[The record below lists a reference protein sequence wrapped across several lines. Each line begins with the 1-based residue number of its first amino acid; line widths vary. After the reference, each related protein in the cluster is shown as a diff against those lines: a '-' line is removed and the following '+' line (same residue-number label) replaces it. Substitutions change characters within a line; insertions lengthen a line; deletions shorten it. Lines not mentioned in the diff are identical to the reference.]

1 MRYRGKRRGWGKWI
15 AVAVSAAVLFFAA
28 DARNWLRNK
37 DELRELAAN
46 SELGKIKFEAKVTEI
61 TSPRLRLKAYLLEDA
76 ENPIVSVSFI
86 FKNAGYASDNA
97 GEEGIANMTAALLT
111 EGAGDYPGAAL
122 KDELESRGIRVAFG
136 ADKDDFT
143 GSLLTTKE
151 NLPQAVRLMNL
162 MLTQPRFEHD
172 DIARV
177 QKQMINALRRQNENP
192 NQVLLLEFNKELY
205 GSHPYA
211 RNPLGREK
219 DILAVDKARL
229 QKFGQDNLITAN
241 LITGIAGDIGE
252 EEAGRLLD
260 TMFAGLPQ
268 SGSLNFV
275 RNADLNFDNRSRQ
288 ISRDAGQNVMLRAVG
303 GAGRTH
309 EDFYPLYVANYI
321 LGGAGLTSRLSQ
333 KIREEKGLT
342 YGVYS
347 YLSLDDKAP
356 LIVSGFSSTPDKYAE
371 AEALL
376 EQEWKAFAEN
386 GASQEEL
393 DKAKKYLTAS
403 NNLRFASIEN
413 ISAMLAA
420 MQKYNLGLDFL
431 QKRNDY
437 ISQIDLDSVNRAAK
451 KYFAAPAVSV
461 RIGSF

>member
-1 MRYRGKRRGWGKWI
+1 MRYRGRKRGWEKLI
-15 AVAVSAAVLFFAA
+15 AVAILAAILFFAA
-28 DARNWLRNK
+28 GMRDLWHGR
-37 DELRELAAN
+37 DEFRELTVN
-46 SELGKIKFEAKVTEI
+46 SELGSIKFEAKVAEI

-86 FKNAGYASDNA
+86 FKNAGYAGDNS

-111 EGAGDYPGAAL
+111 EGAGDYSGAAL
-122 KDELESRGIRVAFG
+122 KDELESRGIRIAFG
-136 ADKDDFT
+136 VDKDDFT
-143 GSLLTTKE
+143 GSLLCTKE
-151 NLPQAVRLMNL
+151 NLPQAAELMNL
-162 MLTQPRFEHD
+162 MLTQPRFERG

-177 QKQMINALRRQNENP
+177 QKQMINALRRQVENP
-192 NQVLLLEFNKELY
+192 NQVLQLEFDKELY

-211 RNPLGREK
+211 RNPLGREA
-219 DILAVDKARL
+219 DILAIDKTKL
-229 QKFGQDNLITAN
+229 QKFGRDNLTAAN
-241 LITGIAGDIGE
+241 LITGITGDVGE

-260 TMFAGLPQ
+260 MMFAGLPQ

-275 RNADLNFDNRSRQ
+275 RVADLSFDNRSRQ
-288 ISRDAGQNVMLRAVG
+288 VNRNVGQNIMLRAVSG
-303 GAGRTH
+303 VGRTH
-309 EDFYPLYVANYI
+309 EDFYPLYVANYVF
-321 LGGAGLTSRLSQ
+321 GGAGLTSWLSQ

-347 YLSLDDKAP
+347 YLTLDDKAP
-356 LIVSGFSSTPDKYAE
+356 LIVVGFSSTPDKYAE
-371 AEALL
+371 AETLL
-376 EQEWKAFAEN
+376 DREWQAFAEN
-386 GASQEEL
+386 GVSQKEL

-437 ISQIDLDSVNRAAK
+437 ISQIDLDSVNRAVK
-451 KYFAAPAVSV
+451 KYFAAPAISAK
-461 RIGSF
+461 IGSF